1 MMTVVLDSDL
11 ISDVLSLPVRDM
23 PSNKGVV
30 RNMLMLLQVM
40 LLNKNEKAI
49 DQMKSFNIIPL
60 LLNILTDSLDLGHL
74 ALSLIGL
81 LATNLKYI
89 QD

>member
-49 DQMKSFNIIPL
+49 EQMKRLIPL

-81 LATNLKYI
+81 LANFKDI
-89 QD
+89 QG

>member
-49 DQMKSFNIIPL
+49 EQMKGLIPL

-81 LATNLKYI
+81 LANFKEI
-89 QD
+89 QG

>member
-49 DQMKSFNIIPL
+49 EQMKGLIPL

-81 LATNLKYI
+81 LANFKDI
-89 QD
+89 QG